1 MRTGQ
6 RQGFFPRMGQNMRGI
21 IGGAARIGGRI
32 LKGVATAGAVAA
44 GVGAGFVALNSA
56 LNAGSQGG
64 RDAAWAS
71 GDAMTPNL
79 QFGSPA
85 HLATIV

>member
-44 GVGAGFVALNSA
+44 GVVALNSA
-56 LNAGSQGG
+56 LNYDSGG
-64 RDAAWAS
+64 DVQAAWAS
-71 GDAMTPNL
+71 GRAMTPNL